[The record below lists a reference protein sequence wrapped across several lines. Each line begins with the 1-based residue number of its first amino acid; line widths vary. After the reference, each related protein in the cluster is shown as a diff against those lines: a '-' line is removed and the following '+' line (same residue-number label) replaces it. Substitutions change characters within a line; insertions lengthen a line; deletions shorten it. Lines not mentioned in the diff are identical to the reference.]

1 MHSFL
6 LPSVT
11 GVTSLVGYD
20 DGPPEMSPSC
30 LLCSVYYTVYDL
42 KYHCW
47 QVIIFVYDDPLIFQ
61 PGVQCVAYTTSAVRC
76 YAVTS

>member
-6 LPSVT
+6 LPSVI

-20 DGPPEMSPSC
+20 DGRP
-30 LLCSVYYTVYDL
+30 VYCVACTT
-42 KYHCW
+42 
-47 QVIIFVYDDPLIFQ
+47 QFMISNIIVGRSSFVYDDPLIFQ
-61 PGVQCVAYTTSAVRC
+61 PGVHCVAYTTSAVRC